1 MLAFTLRGI
10 SAIVPGFF
18 RAAILTSL
26 DARMIA
32 FTLCGAMAGA
42 VIAGVLPARRTLGID
57 AHQLLQRGTSSG
69 RRVRGRSGR
78 GLLVM
83 QSALGTV
90 LVAAAVLSIRSL
102 FGLMTADLGF
112 EPRGLYAGYGT
123 LTQSSAPVSLTPD
136 ERLARARRKVELLRE
151 QPGIVA
157 ASSVSAVVFGRDAP
171 DQISDQEGRRVIVR
185 RVLDDYFAVMQ
196 TQVVAGRAF
205 SAAEI
210 AAARNVA
217 IVNISAAKTLFP
229 GDRAGE
235 VVGRVVRFTGEPP
248 RQIVA
253 VVADTRPRP
262 TDSVTPELFTPA
274 RPGDQLMSIFRVRS
288 GVAIDAT
295 SLRPVFAAAG
305 PVSVTLISAAATL
318 EPGLQDPR
326 LYADIFGVFAFVAV
340 LLATVG
346 LFAVAS
352 GDVSMRRYEMGVRL
366 TLGASPRQLQR
377 MVTSE
382 CVRPV
387 IAGIGLGLVGAW
399 WAGRLMQS
407 LLHEVDPHD
416 PATLAVVAAVLIV
429 AALAA
434 SWWPARRAG
443 RTDPAIVLRAQ

>member
-1 MLAFTLRGI
+1 
-10 SAIVPGFF
+10 
-18 RAAILTSL
+18 
-26 DARMIA
+26 
-32 FTLCGAMAGA
+32 
-42 VIAGVLPARRTLGID
+42 
-57 AHQLLQRGTSSG
+57 
-69 RRVRGRSGR
+69 
-78 GLLVM
+78 
-83 QSALGTV
+83 
-90 LVAAAVLSIRSL
+90 
-102 FGLMTADLGF
+102 
-112 EPRGLYAGYGT
+112 
-123 LTQSSAPVSLTPD
+123 
-136 ERLARARRKVELLRE
+136 
-151 QPGIVA
+151 VA